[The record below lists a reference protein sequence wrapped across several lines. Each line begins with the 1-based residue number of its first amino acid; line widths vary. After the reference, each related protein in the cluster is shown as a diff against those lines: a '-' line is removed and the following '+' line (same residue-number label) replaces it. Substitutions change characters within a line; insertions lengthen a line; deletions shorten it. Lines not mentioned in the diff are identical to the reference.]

1 MHSELIFYKVW
12 GMGGVSLYSQH
23 HVLKRQACISE
34 SPLYLCQK
42 SIGHMCLWLYF
53 WTLYSVPLIFVFLFF
68 FFPQYLTDCIAV
80 ALQEVLKSGCVQS
93 PAFFFSITFCS

>member
-1 MHSELIFYKVW
+1 
-12 GMGGVSLYSQH
+12 MGGVLLYCIWLSQH
-23 HVLKRQACISE
+23 RVLKRQACISE

-42 SIGHMCLWLYF
+42 SIGHVCLWLYF
-53 WTLYSVPLIFVFLFF
+53 WTLYSVPLIFVSFF
-68 FFPQYLTDCIAV
+68 PPQYLSDCIAI